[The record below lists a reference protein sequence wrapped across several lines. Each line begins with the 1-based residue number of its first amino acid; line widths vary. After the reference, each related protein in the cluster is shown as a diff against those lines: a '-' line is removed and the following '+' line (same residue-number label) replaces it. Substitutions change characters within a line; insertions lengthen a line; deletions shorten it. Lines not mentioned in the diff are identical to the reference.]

1 MATILLITF
10 FGKTS
15 LDSDLCD
22 VLTATISE
30 TRWFMLGVALHV
42 EQHQLQRIKYNNR
55 DAQECQS
62 DMLYSWISTGNATW
76 SGLVEALRSPL
87 LDNQQLA
94 QEIEVKY
101 MK

>member
-1 MATILLITF
+1 MHESFLNSFLET
-10 FGKTS
+10 
-15 LDSDLCD
+15 DMRD

-30 TRWFMLGVALHV
+30 TRWFMLGVALNV
-42 EQHQLQRIKYNNR
+42 EQHQLRRIKSANR
-55 DAQECQS
+55 DPQECQN
-62 DMLYSWISTGNATW
+62 DMLYSWISSGNATW

>member
-1 MATILLITF
+1 MNPFLTPF
-10 FGKTS
+10 
-15 LDSDLCD
+15 LDTDMRD

-30 TRWFMLGVALHV
+30 TRWFMLGVALNV
-42 EQHQLQRIKYNNR
+42 EQHQLRRIESRYR
-55 DAQECQS
+55 DPQECLNH
-62 DMLYSWISTGNATW
+62 MIYSWISSGNATW

-87 LDNQQLA
+87 MDNHKLA

>member
-1 MATILLITF
+1 
-10 FGKTS
+10 
-15 LDSDLCD
+15 
-22 VLTATISE
+22 
-30 TRWFMLGVALHV
+30 MLGVALNL
-42 EQHQLQRIKYNNR
+42 EQHQLKRIEYDNR
-55 DAQECQS
+55 EAQKCQN

-101 MK
+101 MKYVIVILLFIILYMITY